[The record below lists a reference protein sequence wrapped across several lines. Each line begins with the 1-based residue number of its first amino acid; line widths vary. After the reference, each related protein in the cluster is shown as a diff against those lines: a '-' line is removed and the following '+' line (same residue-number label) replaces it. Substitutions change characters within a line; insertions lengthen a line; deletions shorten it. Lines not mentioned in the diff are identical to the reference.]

1 MRNTET
7 TIVTESK
14 TQHPSKAHHTVSKLR
29 STKTRRVMATFVYD
43 HTDVASVERY
53 ELEVSDLAIMNGW
66 LLV

>member
-1 MRNTET
+1 MNTKET

-14 TQHPSKAHHTVSKLR
+14 TQHSTLPHHTVSKLR